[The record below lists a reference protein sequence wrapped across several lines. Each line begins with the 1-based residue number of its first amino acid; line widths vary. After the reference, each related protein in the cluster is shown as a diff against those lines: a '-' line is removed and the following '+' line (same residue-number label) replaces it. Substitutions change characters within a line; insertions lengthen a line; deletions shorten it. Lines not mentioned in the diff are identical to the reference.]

1 MADKSFGVKELNI
14 FGSSGT
20 PTIDSPNDLNLNATT
35 VAISTNL
42 TVGNKLSISAAG
54 IVTAV
59 SGVVTYY
66 GDGSALT
73 GISAG
78 FSQDDQGNLVAGTD
92 AGNALDADTCFNVLL
107 GQRSGYAINSGDA
120 NILIGC
126 CSGTAITSGS
136 FNTILGYA
144 AGRCL
149 TGANNNVI
157 IGKEAGNGTG
167 GTDNVFLGRYAG
179 HGVSG
184 TGSHNIGLGYL
195 TFSGT
200 LNSGD
205 YNIALGFQ
213 GGYKVTTGD
222 RNISMGYYAGKCVTT
237 GSDNIAL
244 GCKTFAGASVT
255 GGCNIALGICAG
267 GSITSGNC
275 NVALGV
281 NAGKGVTSGINN
293 VLIGS
298 QTASSGTIT
307 GNNNIALGVYAGN
320 NMAGAQ
326 GNILMSSY
334 AGCSITTGACNL
346 ILGYESGKQVNTNGY
361 NVFLGS
367 YAARC
372 ITGEGNTV
380 VGFQAFSG
388 SGNGERNVAVGR
400 YAGGASTDGDKNVFL
415 GAWAGNTNT
424 TGCCNIAIGYDVAF
438 NATNNHQL
446 AIGSGS
452 SRWLTGDS
460 SFNIKPGRGVTDCDG
475 NTGTSGQV
483 LSSTGGAYVKWTASG
498 GGGSSG
504 TWEPNAQENLVAGT
518 DAGKCLSSDND
529 CNILIGYKAGCK
541 VCETGGSW
549 GQSSV
554 MIGTC
559 AGLNDTHSLYNI
571 WIGYAAGSANSS
583 GFYNTA
589 IGCNALR
596 TNSSSN
602 CGVALGAGA
611 GYNANGYRNT
621 FLGAYAGCNVTSG
634 CANVAIGPGAQIASA
649 TGNNQLV
656 IGCSTS
662 YWLRGDSS
670 FNIRPGAGIVDCDGN
685 TGSSGQVLS
694 STGSVIKWTASGGG
708 GSGLSHWTESG
719 NTSSPNGTIA
729 ANRFLATGSCTN
741 IDAVIQPKGT
751 GSFLAQL
758 PDSTTAGGNKRGQYS
773 VDLQMK
779 RDNAACVADEDYSV
793 ITGGENNYVDSC
805 YATVGGGYGNCAGY
819 MGSVNGGCNNKAGG
833 NWGHVGGGHGN
844 QASYAGVVA
853 GGQSNNAGTYGSV
866 LGGSSNSANGYG
878 AVSVAAQGG
887 SAAGDRATVM
897 GTYSCTRGRA
907 GSIAIGAQCGVF
919 SGTGKIQYSI
929 INLGVDTTDATQVAL
944 RSKSNAAGTDN
955 QLTIPVN
962 SAYLFTGTVIANV
975 TSGGNTHAWEF
986 KGAMKRG
993 GSNVSLIGTPSIN
1006 NVAYDSGASAWSI
1019 ALAADTT
1026 NQALAVCVTGQA
1038 STSIRWVAT
1047 LNTTE
1052 LTY

>member
-20 PTIDSPNDLNLNATT
+20 PTIDSPNDLNLNAST

-66 GDGSALT
+66 GDGSKLT
-73 GISAG
+73 GLSAG
-78 FSQDDQGNLVAGTD
+78 WEVDGKSNLYAGTD
-92 AGNALDADTCFNVLL
+92 AGACSTASGNSSSCFNIAV
-107 GQRSGYAINSGDA
+107 GVDA
-120 NILIGC
+120 
-126 CSGTAITSGS
+126 
-136 FNTILGYA
+136 FERNTG
-144 AGRCL
+144 
-149 TGANNNVI
+149 
-157 IGKEAGNGTG
+157 
-167 GTDNVFLGRYAG
+167 
-179 HGVSG
+179 
-184 TGSHNIGLGYL
+184 
-195 TFSGT
+195 
-200 LNSGD
+200 
-205 YNIALGFQ
+205 
-213 GGYKVTTGD
+213 
-222 RNISMGYYAGKCVTT
+222 
-237 GSDNIAL
+237 
-244 GCKTFAGASVT
+244 
-255 GGCNIALGICAG
+255 GGCNIAIGRAVLQGTNGTTVSGNRNIGLGLYAGECLTTGNDNILMGYWTAPKITTGIDNIIMGCCAAG
-267 GSITSGNC
+267 NSSSKTGSYNILMGIYAGCTLTSGNC
-275 NVALGV
+275 NVALGPS
-281 NAGKGVTSGINN
+281 AGRGVTSGINN
-293 VLIGS
+293 ILIGS

-504 TWEPNAQENLVAGT
+504 TWEPDSQENLYAGT
-518 DAGKCLSSDND
+518 DAGKCSGSDN
-529 CNILIGYKAGCK
+529 CHNIAIGYKAGCCI
-541 VCETGGSW
+541 CETGGSW
-549 GQSSV
+549 GQGAI
-554 MIGTC
+554 MIGRC
-559 AGLNDTHSLYNI
+559 AGLIDRYALYNI
-571 WIGYAAGSANSS
+571 WIGAEAGLGNVN
-583 GFYNTA
+583 GFNNTA
-589 IGCNALR
+589 VGRNALR
-596 TNSSSN
+596 ANTSSN
-602 CGVALGAGA
+602 QSVAI
-611 GYNANGYRNT
+611 GYNAGCSSNSYFNT
-621 FLGAYAGCNVTSG
+621 YLGASAGSNVTSG
-634 CANVAIGPGAQIASA
+634 CANIAIGYGSQLASA
-649 TGNNQLV
+649 TSNCQLV
-656 IGCSTS
+656 IGYSS
-662 YWLRGDSS
+662 NYWLRGDSS
-670 FNIRPGAGIVDCDGN
+670 WNIRPGAGIIDCDGG

-694 STGSVIKWTASGGG
+694 STGSVVKWVASGGG
-708 GSGLSHWTESG
+708 GGGLSHWTESG
-719 NTSSPNGTIA
+719 NTSSPNGTVA

-779 RDNAACVADEDYSV
+779 RGNAACVADEDYSV

-819 MGSVNGGCNNKAGG
+819 MGSVTGGCNNKAGG

-887 SAAGDRATVM
+887 SASGDRATVM

-919 SGTGKIQYSI
+919 SGTAKIQYSI

-944 RSKSNAAGTDN
+944 RSKSNAASTDN